1 MLNNLLNIK
10 IKNRIK
16 AIEKAIENPI
26 DCQNKILCNNIRLSK
41 KTIFGKKHFFSDIKT
56 YSQYIKNVAI
66 HDYNKLKP
74 YINISKEN
82 TKNVLWPGFTRWF
95 AKSSGTTQ
103 NTIKYIPVTS
113 ASLNQCHFKAGKD
126 MLSIYLNNH
135 PNSKILT
142 GKSLMIGGSSKI
154 KKNNKYYEGDL
165 SAIIIKNLPIWVH
178 LKRVPSIKTA
188 LMEDWEKKIDLIIQE
203 SIKQNITSISGVPS
217 WTIFIMNQLIEKH
230 NITYLNEIWP
240 NLELYIHGGVNF
252 ENYRQSFSQNVINNH
267 INYLEIYNASEGFF
281 GIQDNA
287 KKSDLLLLINHG
299 VFYEFIPIYNGKE
312 QQSKIIPLE
321 LVDVNTI
328 YAIVITTNG
337 GLWRYKIGD
346 TVQFVS
352 LKPYKIVLT
361 GRTQSFIN
369 AFGEELNEDNTNKA
383 ITYACQK
390 TNCIVHEYVA
400 GPLFYINRKGCHEWI
415 VEFNEKPKNLKKF
428 VSLLDEKLQLLNSDY
443 KAKRYKNIL
452 LQMPIVH
459 CVNRNFFYKFM
470 KNKNKIGGQNKIRR
484 LYNNRDIITE
494 ILKKI
499 NLKNY

>member
-1 MLNNLLNIK
+1 
-10 IKNRIK
+10 
-16 AIEKAIENPI
+16 
-26 DCQNKILCNNIRLSK
+26 
-41 KTIFGKKHFFSDIKT
+41 
-56 YSQYIKNVAI
+56 
-66 HDYNKLKP
+66 
-74 YINISKEN
+74 
-82 TKNVLWPGFTRWF
+82 
-95 AKSSGTTQ
+95 
-103 NTIKYIPVTS
+103 
-113 ASLNQCHFKAGKD
+113 
-126 MLSIYLNNH
+126 
-135 PNSKILT
+135 
-142 GKSLMIGGSSKI
+142 
-154 KKNNKYYEGDL
+154 
-165 SAIIIKNLPIWVH
+165 
-178 LKRVPSIKTA
+178 
-188 LMEDWEKKIDLIIQE
+188 
-203 SIKQNITSISGVPS
+203 
-217 WTIFIMNQLIEKH
+217 MNQLIEKH